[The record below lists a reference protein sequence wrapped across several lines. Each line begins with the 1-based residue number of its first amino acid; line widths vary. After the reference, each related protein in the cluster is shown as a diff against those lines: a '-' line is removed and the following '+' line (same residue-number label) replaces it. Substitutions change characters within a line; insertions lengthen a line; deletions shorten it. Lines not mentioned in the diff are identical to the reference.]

1 MKHTSEADSFD
12 EYRRRMEAEGY
23 HIAMQPIQLTP
34 GRYPLPKPYPET
46 WSIDRQ
52 IVEAVRE
59 GNKAIDEDEQKSS
72 KPNSVKSDPK
82 TAMEDSLA
90 AKSNNPYV
98 RARGEILGKMT
109 PKARSVIEEMEK
121 GTIKK
126 DARYDKF
133 CLQVSELGDK
143 LSSSNN

>member
-1 MKHTSEADSFD
+1 
-12 EYRRRMEAEGY
+12 MEAEGY

-46 WSIDRQ
+46 WTIERQ
-52 IVEAVRE
+52 IIEACKE
-59 GNKAIDEDEQKSS
+59 GNALLEAEGKLPIGKPSPPSS
-72 KPNSVKSDPK
+72 VTPDPK
-82 TAMEDSLA
+82 TAVQDNLA
-90 AKSNNPYV
+90 AKSTNPYV

-143 LSSSNN
+143 LSSSNNWNNTQ